1 MRFDSFSSSS
11 ERRLE
16 DKLKRD
22 LKNAENEQERLR
34 LEIDRLEGE
43 KQQILK
49 QLSEIKSE
57 HSEEDML
64 AMVYQ
69 QRRGGGGR

>member
-22 LKNAENEQERLR
+22 LKNVENEQERLR